1 MVKPTISGNRAQK
14 ITTKKTLKK
23 IAKHPLTT
31 QSRFNSTTEPPD
43 QPATQSDAKQ
53 RFLQMIDP
61 DRPIKA
67 PTTPQSTTGPFRGA
81 SRELDDD
88 IPLEQSNVNANIVT
102 RRLVAQFPHPIF
114 PTPTEQERSSPLYRR
129 FKGERETW
137 ATNPNCKANVRPS
150 WTNYKSYE
158 TWKRLKEY
166 CTKGQ
171 SRELADFLS
180 KPQNKNVLNLNAQDY
195 FGSTMLCTASKL
207 HYYGIVSTL
216 LQHGA
221 DPNFCSISGPPLFHA
236 TSTLDIPIIRL
247 LIEYGAHINYQS
259 PSTGQS
265 ALMVAASV
273 TNSAYPLFLLENGA
287 DVNLKDSNGRTA
299 LMYAASKSTQPICA
313 ILLENGAKFDDV
325 DAVGLGPIDYA
336 LKRPKNDNQRKG
348 IIDLLEAFKIDAP
361 KNAKNAHNNAARG
374 DLLGHGGDSKG
385 TKM

>member
-1 MVKPTISGNRAQK
+1 MLKNRPQTRMVKPTISGNRAQK

-180 KPQNKNVLNLNAQDY
+180 KPQNKNVN
-195 FGSTMLCTASKL
+195 TAWAAMIIFVLFQTSPPAKL
-207 HYYGIVSTL
+207 FS
-216 LQHGA
+216 
-221 DPNFCSISGPPLFHA
+221 NFFIHPGPLIYI
-236 TSTLDIPIIRL
+236 LPI
-247 LIEYGAHINYQS
+247 Y
-259 PSTGQS
+259 
-265 ALMVAASV
+265 V
-273 TNSAYPLFLLENGA
+273 
-287 DVNLKDSNGRTA
+287 
-299 LMYAASKSTQPICA
+299 
-313 ILLENGAKFDDV
+313 
-325 DAVGLGPIDYA
+325 
-336 LKRPKNDNQRKG
+336 
-348 IIDLLEAFKIDAP
+348 
-361 KNAKNAHNNAARG
+361 
-374 DLLGHGGDSKG
+374 
-385 TKM
+385 